1 MSDVPQGPPPS
12 TAPAAADA
20 LPAPTEPPS
29 PGHGHEKKLLPLAIG
44 ALGVVYGD
52 IGTSPLYAMQ
62 ECFAKKVID
71 GELQTAPHAM
81 AVSHDSVLGVL
92 SLFFWALTMVVTFK
106 YLLFITRADNKG
118 EGGMFALLALVPG
131 RDSSKK
137 LTVTVV
143 MAGLLGASMLF
154 GEGVIT
160 PAISVLS
167 AVEGLGVATHAMDS
181 ALVPITLVILFGLF
195 MVQKRGTGGI
205 GRVFGPIM
213 VVWFLTLTVLGVRA
227 ILTHPAV
234 LEAASPLWAFRLFQ
248 TDPWHAFVVLGAVVL
263 CITGGEALYADL
275 GHFGAKPIRI
285 AWISAVFP
293 ALLLNYFGQGA
304 YLLEHGWVEKPFWAL
319 VPEPLLYPMV
329 GLATAAAV
337 IASQALIS
345 GSFSLAR
352 QAVQLGYLPRVTIVH
367 TSERNEGQIYVPEV
381 NQALMWACLT
391 LVLAF
396 KSSTALAAAYGIAV
410 TGTMTITSIVFSYMA
425 RQNWKWP
432 LWRVVPLA
440 ILFLSFDL
448 PFFLANVLKFFD
460 GGWFPVVLG
469 MAMFSLMTTWKRGRV
484 ELAKRFNQSVMP
496 ITALLEDLEA
506 TKPFRVRG
514 TAVFMSGNPDGTP
527 PVLLHHLKHNQVL
540 HRQVV
545 LLSILPMEIP
555 YVPKEDQIE
564 VKELGNGFFR
574 VVWRTGFMETPNV
587 PAILLR
593 ARELELVAE
602 PSTTSYFL
610 GRETLLTR
618 GKSTMMHWRKIL
630 FSFVSRNALPA
641 TSYFGL
647 PPGRVVELG
656 MQVDL

>member
-1 MSDVPQGPPPS
+1 M
-12 TAPAAADA
+12 
-20 LPAPTEPPS
+20 
-29 PGHGHEKKLLPLAIG
+29 PLAIG

-52 IGTSPLYAMQ
+52 IGTSPLYAVK
-62 ECFAKKVID
+62 ECFAKVTVD
-71 GELQTAPHAM
+71 GQLQTAKHAM
-81 AVSHDSVLGVL
+81 AVTHDSVLGVL

-106 YLLFITRADNKG
+106 YLIFITRADNKG

-131 RDSSKK
+131 RDSGGK
-137 LTVTVV
+137 LTGAVV
-143 MAGLLGASMLF
+143 LAGLLGASMLF

-167 AVEGLGVATHAMDS
+167 AMEGIGVASHALDF
-181 ALVPITLVILFGLF
+181 LIVPMTLGILTGLF
-195 MVQKRGTGGI
+195 LVQKRGTGGI

-213 VVWFLTLTVLGVRA
+213 VAWFLTLSVLGLRA
-227 ILTHPAV
+227 IAQNPAV
-234 LEAASPLWAFRLFQ
+234 LEAANPVWAWRLLEH
-248 TDPWHAFVVLGAVVL
+248 DPWHGFVILGAVVL

-275 GHFGAKPIRI
+275 GHFGAKPIRL
-285 AWISAVFP
+285 AWLSFVFP

-304 YLLEHGWVEKPFWAL
+304 YLLTNGWVEQPFWAL
-319 VPEPLLYPMV
+319 VPEAFLYPMV
-329 GLATAAAV
+329 VLATAAAV

-367 TSERNEGQIYVPEV
+367 TSEKNEGQIYVPEV
-381 NQALMWACLT
+381 NQALMVACLA
-391 LVLAF
+391 LVVVF
-396 KSSTALAAAYGIAV
+396 RSSSALSAAYGIAV

-425 RQNWKWP
+425 RKNWKWP
-432 LWRVVPLA
+432 LWRVLA
-440 ILFLSFDL
+440 LLCVFLAFDL
-448 PFFLANVLKFFD
+448 PFFGANLLKFFD
-460 GGWFPVVLG
+460 GGYFPVALG
-469 MAMFSLMTTWKRGRV
+469 LTMFALMTTWKRGRA
-484 ELAKRFNQSVMP
+484 ELSRRFNQSVMP

-506 TKPFRVRG
+506 TKPYRVRG

-540 HRQVV
+540 HRQVA
-545 LLSILPMEIP
+545 LLSIVAMEVP
-555 YVPKEDQIE
+555 YVPKEEQIE
-564 VKELGNGFFR
+564 VKDLGNGFFR

-593 ARELELVAE
+593 ARDHGLVAE

-610 GRETLLTR
+610 GRETLLTH
-618 GKSTMMHWRKIL
+618 GKSTMMRWRKTV
-630 FSFVSRNALPA
+630 FAFVSRNALSA
-641 TSYFGL
+641 TSYFGI